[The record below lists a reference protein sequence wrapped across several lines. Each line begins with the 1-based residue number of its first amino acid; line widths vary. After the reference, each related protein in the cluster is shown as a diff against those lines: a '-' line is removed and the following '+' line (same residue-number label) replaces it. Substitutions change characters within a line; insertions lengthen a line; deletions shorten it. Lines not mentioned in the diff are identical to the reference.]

1 MLFAVKRHLPNQ
13 SEASALIVK
22 LKKARTIDRIQTS
35 TGFDSAFILTVNS
48 AVAEVRELGN
58 LLAAKIIIQTV
69 IGRCEVCNS
78 LNLRGT
84 NALIRMCLN

>member
-35 TGFDSAFILTVNS
+35 TCFDSAFILTVDS

-58 LLAAKIIIQTV
+58 LLAAKIVIQTV

-78 LNLRGT
+78 SGFFL
-84 NALIRMCLN
+84 A